1 MESFNSKYST
11 WFLPLS
17 QKQKQLYERLE
28 MLVLSFN
35 ENLKDEVIRAKDK
48 YNLKVRGVI
57 SEKTG
62 VSLAFKSKEIETKM
76 YETKMIDSIDKSSI
90 PIKVVDR
97 VPLSLLELFDKFDDN
112 HIELLLHYRRMK
124 SAARELE
131 FNINRYSTF
140 TDYHQ
145 KSTSIN
151 ELNQSISHLNKLIK
165 EVEDCGILEAIQKL
179 GPDLLGAYFLQDNR
193 VELYW
198 LCIGLCNILHDLPIE
213 DFTLVVLIHEL
224 AHGYTHIG
232 FDKDGNYW
240 DTEHFSHCDLKIV
253 EGFAQFYTEMLC
265 RDYFNQATAAFNAL
279 LSKQSTE
286 YTDYK
291 KWFDEKEPDK
301 YEKARRILLKTR
313 KNKITNYDEFRHY
326 LEKIREEF

>member
-17 QKQKQLYERLE
+17 QKQKQQYERLE
-28 MLVLSFN
+28 RLVLSFN

-57 SEKTG
+57 AEKTG
-62 VSLAFKSKEIETKM
+62 VSLSFRTKDIDTKVIDGKE
-76 YETKMIDSIDKSSI
+76 SI
-90 PIKVVDR
+90 PIKVVDL

-124 SAARELE
+124 SASRELE
-131 FNINRYSTF
+131 FQIDKYSAF
-140 TDYHQ
+140 SDYHQ
-145 KSTSIN
+145 KSTTVE
-151 ELNQSISHLNKLIK
+151 ELNHAINHLHKLIR
-165 EVEDCGILEAIQKL
+165 EVEVCGILEAIQKL
-179 GPDLLGAYFLQDNR
+179 GPDLLGAYFLRDNR

-232 FDKDGNYW
+232 FDKDGNKW
-240 DTEHFSHCDLKIV
+240 ETEDFGATDLKIV

-265 RDYFNQATAAFNAL
+265 RDYFDQATKAFNAL
-279 LSKQSTE
+279 LTKQSTE

-291 KWFDEKEPDK
+291 NWFDEKEPDK
-301 YEKARRILLKTR
+301 YEKGRRILLKTR
-313 KNKITNYDEFRHY
+313 KNRIMKYDEFRHH
-326 LEKIREEF
+326 LGKIKEEF

>member
-17 QKQKQLYERLE
+17 HKQKQQYERLE
-28 MLVLSFN
+28 RLVLSFN
-35 ENLKDEVIRAKDK
+35 ENLKDEVIRSKDK

-57 SEKTG
+57 AEKTG
-62 VSLAFKSKEIETKM
+62 VSLAFRTKDIDTKVIDGKE
-76 YETKMIDSIDKSSI
+76 SI
-90 PIKVVDR
+90 PIKVVDL

-124 SAARELE
+124 NASRELE
-131 FNINRYSTF
+131 FQIRKYPAFSQ
-140 TDYHQ
+140 YHQ
-145 KSTSIN
+145 ESTSVK
-151 ELNQSISHLNKLIK
+151 ELNHSISHLHKLIK

-179 GPDLLGAYFLQDNR
+179 GPDLLGAYFLRDNR

-232 FDKDGNYW
+232 FDKDGNNW
-240 DTEHFSHCDLKIV
+240 NTDDFNHCDLKIV

-265 RDYFNQATAAFNAL
+265 RDYFDQATSAFNAL
-279 LSKQSTE
+279 LSNQSTE

-291 KWFDEKEPDK
+291 NWFGEKEPDK
-301 YEKARRILLKTR
+301 YEKVRRILLKSR
-313 KNKITNYDEFRHY
+313 KNRIANYDEFRHY
-326 LEKIREEF
+326 LEKIRGEF